1 SDPYIL
7 ETGSGLL
14 RMKSEKDTQTGLQ
27 FTKEFA
33 SAQNGKIRL
42 TYSMFNASDTIQKT
56 APWDIS
62 RLHRGG
68 LLFFPL
74 GEGSVGVKHFA
85 PVPTEVLDGVVWFQD
100 TKERPKENELSIAD
114 VSEGWAAFAIDG
126 KLFIKKFTD
135 IKQAQAAPGEAELSI
150 YVSNEADYIEFEIQG
165 QYTTLTPGVKMTWNI
180 EWIAVDIPETIRTV
194 KGSKELVEFVRRI
207 IR

>member
-1 SDPYIL
+1 MQAI
-7 ETGSGLL
+7 
-14 RMKSEKDTQTGLQ
+14 Q
-27 FTKEFA
+27 FKKPPRGIFPGFIEADCF
-33 SAQNGKIRL
+33 
-42 TYSMFNASDTIQKT
+42 F
-56 APWDIS
+56 S
-62 RLHRGG
+62 RLAKAPSELNTLPR
-68 LLFFPL
+68 FP
-74 GEGSVGVKHFA
+74 
-85 PVPTEVLDGVVWFQD
+85 PEVLDGIVWFQD

-180 EWIAVDIPETIRTV
+180 EWIAVDIPETIRAAERKQRT
-194 KGSKELVEFVRRI
+194 RRI
-207 IR
+207 CTRNYSINLR